1 MRWAGTV
8 VLATVAIA
16 FAAGCGADQPEVS
29 AETAPPATS
38 AEAAGEAA
46 SGTTAAETEPQPGG
60 VYRVGWEASF
70 NFSNAF
76 DPTGEYFA
84 PALDIYSDLLIRTLL
99 GYRHVAGPAG
109 NELIPDLAEDFPD
122 VSADGLTWTFR
133 LKDGV
138 VFGPPVSREITSEDV
153 RYAFERIGTESLVA
167 QYGFY
172 YDVIEGMAEFKAG
185 EADEIR
191 GIATPDERTIV
202 FTLTEPTGDFGY
214 RVSMPATGPIPEEV
228 AKCFTKAGEYGRYVV
243 SSGPYMIEGS
253 DALDATSCQTM
264 KPISGYHPNR
274 ELILVR
280 NPSYDPAT
288 DTPEARENYPDR
300 FEFVINANNEDI
312 FNKIEAGELEGEQ
325 ASVTPKILRR
335 YTQDA
340 ELHERL
346 HVNPTD
352 STFYLSMNLT
362 QPPFDDVHVR
372 RAVNL
377 AMDKTALRLAWG
389 GPLAGEIATHVLPN
403 AMLDNVL
410 ADYDPYPSPDFAG
423 DVEAARAEMAQSR
436 YDTDG
441 DGVCDAPACEEVVN
455 IAGAEE
461 IGQALIPVV
470 QDSLARIGI
479 ELETRVLEDWYLV
492 IQEVARNIP
501 LAQNPGWGKDYPD
514 ASTFMVLF
522 ASDSIIPTGNINYSL
537 VGLTPGQAAGIK
549 GLDGSVEGIPSIDA
563 DIAACT
569 PLTGEERVQ
578 CWAAVDRKLM
588 EEIVPWVPWLNQSE
602 ADVVGPTVTKYEFD
616 QLAGYTAYAH
626 VAVDA
631 SKQ

>member
-8 VLATVAIA
+8 VLATIAIA
-16 FAAGCGADQPEVS
+16 FAAGCGADQPEEG
-29 AETAPPATS
+29 AETAPPPTAAETTGDTS
-38 AEAAGEAA
+38 A
-46 SGTTAAETEPQPGG
+46 TNTAETEPQPGG
-60 VYRVGWEASF
+60 VYRVGWETSF

-109 NELIPDLAEDFPD
+109 NELIPDLAEDFPE

-138 VFGPPVSREITSEDV
+138 MFGPPVSREITSEDV

-202 FTLTEPTGDFGY
+202 FTLTEPTGDFDY

-228 AKCFTKAGEYGRYVV
+228 AKCFYEGRRVRPLRHLL
-243 SSGPYMIEGS
+243 GPLHDRGLGRARRDE
-253 DALDATSCQTM
+253 LPM
-264 KPISGYHPNR
+264 KPISGYHPNT

-280 NPSYDPAT
+280 NPGYDPAT
-288 DTPEARENYPDR
+288 DTPEARENFPDR
-300 FEFVINANNEDI
+300 FEFLINANNEDI

-325 ASVTPKILRR
+325 ASVTPKLLRQ
-335 YTQDA
+335 YTQDP
-340 ELHERL
+340 ELEERL

-372 RAVNL
+372 KAVNRV
-377 AMDKTALRLAWG
+377 MDKTALRLAWG
-389 GPLAGEIATHVLPN
+389 GPLKGEIATHVLPD
-403 AMLDNVL
+403 AMLDDLL

-441 DGVCDAPACEEVVN
+441 DGVCDSPACEDVVN

-470 QDSLARIGI
+470 EDSLAQIGI
-479 ELETRVLEDWYLV
+479 QPQTRVLEDWYLV
-492 IQEVARNIP
+492 IQEVARSIP
-501 LAQNPGWGKDYPD
+501 LTQNPGWGNDYPD

-522 ASDSIIPTGNINYSL
+522 ASGSIIPTGNVNYSL
-537 VGLTPGQAAGIK
+537 VGLTPEQPAGIE
-549 GLDGSVEGIPSIDA
+549 GLEGSVDGIPSVDA

-569 PLTGEERVQ
+569 PLTGDERVR
-578 CWAAVDRKLM
+578 CWADVDRTLM
-588 EEIVPWVPWLNQSE
+588 EEVVPWVPWLTQSE